1 MKTDALAQS
10 KIETSQMAFWEK
22 FKYLPEDIQTGLNN
36 QSLKV
41 VDFVAYSSKNLAG
54 ATIKE
59 LMEAS
64 DNQLEGITNVN
75 NRKMEALQYF
85 LVKGV
90 RLTSAVIAGETAIT
104 DTTIATAAFTT
115 PSANVLNGELDILVS
130 GKTALPRISCA
141 VFGKSDAATEGLK
154 GYYELDCP
162 FMIAPLS
169 DIVPTLRLNSN
180 ATTTREVV
188 RFELFG
194 CKIIPA

>member
-1 MKTDALAQS
+1 MNALAQS
-10 KIETSQMAFWEK
+10 KIETSLMAFWEK
-22 FKYLPEDIQTGLNN
+22 SGKLPADVQAGLQNGT
-36 QSLKV
+36 LKV

-64 DNQLEGITNVN
+64 DTQTEGITNIN
-75 NRKMEALQYF
+75 NRKMEAIQYF

-90 RLTSAVIAGETAIT
+90 RLTSAVIAGESAIT

-115 PSANVLNGELDILVS
+115 PSANVLNGELDILIA
-130 GKTALPRISCA
+130 GKTALPRTSCA
-141 VFGKSDAATEGLK
+141 VFGKSDAATDGLK

-162 FMIAPLS
+162 FMVAPLS

>member
-1 MKTDALAQS
+1 MKKDALAQS
-10 KIETSQMAFWEK
+10 TLETAKMAFFEK
-22 FKYLPEDIQTGLNN
+22 FDLLPDDVKQGLLNG
-36 QSLKV
+36 SLKV
-41 VDFVAYSSKNLAG
+41 VNFVAYSAKNLAG
-54 ATIKE
+54 ATYKE

-64 DNQLEGITNVN
+64 DNMLESITNVN

-85 LVKGV
+85 LVKGI
-90 RLTSAVIAGETAIT
+90 RLQSAVIAGESAIT
-104 DTTIATAAFTT
+104 ETTIATAAFTT
-115 PSANVLNGELDILVS
+115 PSANVVNGEIEILIS
-130 GKTALPRISCA
+130 GKTALPRISCE
-141 VFGKSDAATEGLK
+141 VFTKSDAAGNGLK

-188 RFELFG
+188 RFEMYG

>member
-1 MKTDALAQS
+1 MNALAQS
-10 KIETSQMAFWEK
+10 KISTSQMDFWEK
-22 FKYLPEDIQTGLNN
+22 FDLLPADIQKGLAEKT
-36 QSLKV
+36 LKV
-41 VDFVAYSSKNLAG
+41 VNFVAYSSKNLAG
-54 ATIKE
+54 ATTKE

-64 DNQLEGITNVN
+64 DTQKEGITNVN
-75 NRKMEALQYF
+75 NRKMEAIQYF

-90 RLTSAVIAGETAIT
+90 RLTSAVIAGEAAIEES
-104 DTTIATAAFTT
+104 TIATASFTT
-115 PSANVLNGELDILVS
+115 PSANVLNGDLDILVS
-130 GKTALPRISCA
+130 GKTALPRVSCQ
-141 VFGKSDAATEGLK
+141 VFSKNSAATEGLT

-162 FMIAPLS
+162 FMVAPLS